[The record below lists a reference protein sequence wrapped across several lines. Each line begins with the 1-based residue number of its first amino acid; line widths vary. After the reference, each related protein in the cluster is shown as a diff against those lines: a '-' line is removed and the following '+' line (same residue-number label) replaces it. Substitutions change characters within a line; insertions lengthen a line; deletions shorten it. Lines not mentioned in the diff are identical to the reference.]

1 MINKFS
7 EEVTMDDVKFT
18 CFIIEKTARLLNQLN
33 EYVVDSLGYDGIEHL
48 LNFATM
54 LHNQNFNQTCSELIQ
69 KYTML
74 KSSKKQQRNTALS
87 EMYMARLY
95 SSLIWEINDGD
106 LVQSV
111 IDVYHS
117 PICKIIDDPRTS
129 AHYEPLPV
137 IVRAYYEG
145 TF

>member
-54 LHNQNFNQTCSELIQ
+54 LHNQNFDQTCSELIQ

-74 KSSKKQQRNTALS
+74 KSSKEATAK
-87 EMYMARLY
+87 Y
-95 SSLIWEINDGD
+95 SSIGN
-106 LVQSV
+106 
-111 IDVYHS
+111 VYGKALF
-117 PICKIIDDPRTS
+117 I
-129 AHYEPLPV
+129 
-137 IVRAYYEG
+137 AYMG
-145 TF
+145 NQ